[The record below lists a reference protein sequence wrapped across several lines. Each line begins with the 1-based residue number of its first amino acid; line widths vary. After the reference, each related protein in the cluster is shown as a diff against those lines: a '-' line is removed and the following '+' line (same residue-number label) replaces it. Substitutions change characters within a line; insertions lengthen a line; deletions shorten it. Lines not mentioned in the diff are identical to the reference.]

1 MILAGSIPMAAARQA
16 QQVPE
21 PPPHHGDG
29 PEHIQASP
37 QHRGDPL
44 PAVQAGPQLPPL
56 PPAPHGVPPLN
67 EGGHQPAVQAEHV
80 SPLHLSLPL
89 HETLAHEQAHHHP
102 RRAAAPLIGQ
112 ASPLPP
118 TITPSYSSIAL
129 TSPKGPPRP
138 PDQPGSPAGWG
149 AIDPTRAESGDDD
162 DDDSEE
168 ESVLDTGGHSAQV
181 GDEPHHAAPPPV
193 HGGGLQQVPY
203 HEEH

>member
-56 PPAPHGVPPLN
+56 PPAPHGVPPLI
-67 EGGHQPAVQAEHV
+67 EGGHQPTVQAEHV

-89 HETLAHEQAHHHP
+89 HETLAHEQAHHLQDDNSVLSQHS
-102 RRAAAPLIGQ
+102 RQAAAPLTILTWQ

-118 TITPSYSSIAL
+118 VTV
-129 TSPKGPPRP
+129 
-138 PDQPGSPAGWG
+138 Q
-149 AIDPTRAESGDDD
+149 
-162 DDDSEE
+162 
-168 ESVLDTGGHSAQV
+168 
-181 GDEPHHAAPPPV
+181 
-193 HGGGLQQVPY
+193 
-203 HEEH
+203 